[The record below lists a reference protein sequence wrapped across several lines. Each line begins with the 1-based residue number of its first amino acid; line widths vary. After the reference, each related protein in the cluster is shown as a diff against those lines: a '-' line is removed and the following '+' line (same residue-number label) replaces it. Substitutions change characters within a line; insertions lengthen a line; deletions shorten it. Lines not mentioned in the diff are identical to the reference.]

1 MGVGEISTPFC
12 QRIHVGSACPGM
24 TSKEPGPVV
33 EIIDAD
39 HQDVGGSPG
48 RSGIWNSLL
57 LLPHCESCTQQQKQG
72 QRSSHFK
79 YNQSLHFSLYL
90 KSTAPFIYR
99 LFLQGLAHRC
109 RHGVTQKL
117 LFLLVEMDIIPGAPG
132 IKLRRADH
140 HPVNI
145 SRHPIKPPP
154 FRPGIE
160 RERQDDSRSSNIRRA
175 PESRLRQERETRAG
189 KIPTR
194 RPWFYYTHSLLGVF
208 SKFQI

>member
-154 FRPGIE
+154 SDQALSVSARMTVEAVVFKELRNLVFGK
-160 RERQDDSRSSNIRRA
+160 SGRS
-175 PESRLRQERETRAG
+175 E
-189 KIPTR
+189 
-194 RPWFYYTHSLLGVF
+194 
-208 SKFQI
+208 